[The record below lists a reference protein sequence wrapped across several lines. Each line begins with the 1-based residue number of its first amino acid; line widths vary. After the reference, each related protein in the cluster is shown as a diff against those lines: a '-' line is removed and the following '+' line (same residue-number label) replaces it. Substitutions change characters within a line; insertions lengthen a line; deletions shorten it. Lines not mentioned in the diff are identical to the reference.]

1 MDNKEKKEETLIKAL
16 ENVQKEFPNL
26 VLPNMGIIDN
36 EKKIEI
42 NGKDY
47 LKKNDNREEKL
58 WS

>member
-1 MDNKEKKEETLIKAL
+1 MDNKEKTETLIKAL

-47 LKKNDNREEKL
+47 LKKNGNREENNEVK
-58 WS
+58 